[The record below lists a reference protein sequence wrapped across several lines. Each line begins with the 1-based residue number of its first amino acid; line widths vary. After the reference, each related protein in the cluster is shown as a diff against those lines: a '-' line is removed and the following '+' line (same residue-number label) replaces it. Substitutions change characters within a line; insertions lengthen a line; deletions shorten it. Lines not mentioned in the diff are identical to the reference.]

1 MTNRGGSCY
10 NTRMLIADTTNP
22 RYAVVPHRFWQKKSD
37 TSPGPKRI
45 SIYGSLPSNREA
57 YEIAEEGYSIYDRR
71 SGTYSN
77 YFLGKVGIETED
89 EGEQIIERLLNVK
102 SEHAPAPCA
111 TAEGHIKQSC
121 NLIKAEDLGDIT
133 QNDFLATYG
142 PSGIEYHRMYRVDS
156 KWGQLLHFR
165 ESSSIYRVDSK
176 KVDLLVTPNHNLF
189 VCKTPTTA
197 SDTDPFNA
205 ESTIMG
211 LEAESEPLTQK
222 KERGF
227 LVFTTH
233 DRNKVDAT
241 FVPVDAIII
250 TQIRLCGT
258 EEGML
263 DLWSKWEVAEEGD
276 GRKPTKWSMQSAR
289 EELWP
294 FNAKIILGTF
304 YIRVC

>member
-1 MTNRGGSCY
+1 
-10 NTRMLIADTTNP
+10 MLIADTTNP

-45 SIYGSLPSNREA
+45 SIYGSPPSNREA

-77 YFLGKVGIETED
+77 YFFGKVGIETEG
-89 EGEQIIERLLNVK
+89 EGEQIVERLLNVK
-102 SEHAPAPCA
+102 SEQAPCDTLLNRLDPYRGYRIA
-111 TAEGHIKQSC
+111 LC
-121 NLIKAEDLGDIT
+121 DLLRLRVKAEDLDTT

-142 PSGIEYHRMYRVDS
+142 PSGIEYHRIHRVDS
-156 KWGQLLHFR
+156 K
-165 ESSSIYRVDSK
+165 E
-176 KVDLLVTPNHNLF
+176 VDLLVTPNHNLF
-189 VCKTPTTA
+189 VCKTPTTT

-211 LEAESEPLTQK
+211 LESEAEPLTQQ

-250 TQIRLCGT
+250 AQIRFCGT
-258 EEGML
+258 EEEML
-263 DLWSKWEVAEEGD
+263 DLWSKWEVAEEGA